1 MNPKLVTATMI
12 IMVLFMSF
20 KVEAQTEY
28 SLSNT
33 SKMKVDGLSTVSEWS
48 AEIIEAKGNLVLI
61 DTVKIEIGAS
71 LYTNLIF
78 EFPVDKMESGRGPI
92 MNSKIKT
99 ALKSTE
105 NPIVNYNSTENKII
119 TVKDNIFELETK
131 GTISVAGVEKPVS
144 VILNGSFDEELK
156 TISFE
161 GNKDVTMSMFNIEKP
176 TAFFGQL
183 KTMDELNVKFNV
195 SFTKQ

>member
-1 MNPKLVTATMI
+1 MNFGI
-12 IMVLFMSF
+12 Q
-20 KVEAQTEY
+20 AQTKY
-28 SLSNT
+28 SLSDT

-48 AEIIEAKGNLVLI
+48 VEMIEAKGSLVLI
-61 DTVKIEIGAS
+61 DTFKIEVGAS
-71 LYTNLIF
+71 LYSKLLF

-99 ALKSTE
+99 ALKSSE
-105 NPIVNYNSTENKII
+105 NPTVNYNSTENKITI
-119 TVKDNIFELETK
+119 VADNKFVLESK
-131 GTISVAGVEKPVS
+131 GTIEVAGVVKPFKV
-144 VILNGSFDEELK
+144 LFNGFFDNELK

-161 GNKDVTMSMFNIEKP
+161 GNKDITMSMFSIEKP